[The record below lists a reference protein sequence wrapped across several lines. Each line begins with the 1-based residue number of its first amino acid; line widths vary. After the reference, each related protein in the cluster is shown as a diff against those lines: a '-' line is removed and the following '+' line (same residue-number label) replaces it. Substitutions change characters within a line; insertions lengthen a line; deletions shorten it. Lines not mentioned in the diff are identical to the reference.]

1 MTTTIKDDASLPSID
16 DIPAPSVWLKSLCRR
31 LAAVGIIVP
40 VSLQLFRKSGTYTDI
55 FQYHPICMMLAFVM
69 VLPDVVRDIK
79 QLRQAHR
86 RSPLKDRLPRHEI
99 IMRHQLASFVME
111 LAAAGGFA
119 AVEYT
124 KLKNHYPH
132 LESLHG
138 IVGTLCG
145 LTIVC
150 QMVLGSILRYVLA
163 PANPKRLIVRTVH
176 KCVSVTI
183 AVTAMMAMAGGF
195 LATEYA
201 ERMIPASLIR
211 TAIVLTSVA
220 TTVAGFLM

>member
-1 MTTTIKDDASLPSID
+1 MTTIKGEASLPGIQ
-16 DIPAPSVWLKSLCRR
+16 DIPAPRVELKSLCRR
-31 LAAVGIIVP
+31 LAAIGIIVP
-40 VSLQLFRKSGTYTDI
+40 VSLQLFRKSGTCTDI

-69 VLPDVVRDIK
+69 VMPDVVRDMK

-86 RSPLKDRLPRHEI
+86 RPPLENRLSRHEI

-111 LAAAGGFA
+111 LAAAGGFS

-124 KLKNHYPH
+124 KLKKGYPH
-132 LESLHG
+132 LKSLHG
-138 IVGTLCG
+138 IMGTLCG

-163 PANPKRLIVRTVH
+163 PANPKRPIVRTVH

-183 AVTAMMAMAGGF
+183 AVTAMMAMVGGF
-195 LATEYA
+195 LTTEYA
-201 ERMIPASLIR
+201 ERMIPPSLIR
-211 TAIVLTSVA
+211 TAIVLASVA
-220 TTVAGFLM
+220 TTGAGFLM